1 MLILA
6 HSAAPSMIDKIQD
19 GVYTI
24 DREAPQNSGC
34 PPVKSEVKTA
44 NFGRVSGL
52 YFFFTA

>member
-1 MLILA
+1 
-6 HSAAPSMIDKIQD
+6 MIDKIQD

-52 YFFFTA
+52 YLFFTS